1 MSPTILQT
9 LLSAGRGIALCTLIT
24 LGGCAPDHAN
34 GPPPSPL
41 PPPPP
46 PPSPAPAEHRIGIR
60 LAGATQEFYDRVTN
74 AKFTPRGNNYTRLNT
89 MDRILGGTTF
99 YHSTF
104 VPGYYDATRS
114 DQALAAMEALKY
126 NVVRV
131 YLDGLSVGGL
141 EAPGG
146 GLSSPYVAN
155 LTDFIKRAKVHGIF
169 VMLTLDFIP
178 DGPPY
183 TTLLS
188 TSYGPLFQSTNL
200 YYLTAG
206 GVSAVKLFWTDL
218 IHALAAAGA
227 PLDAILAYQL
237 EEESYFDGSAPP
249 LSLTT
254 GTVTTGNGRTYDMA
268 DPAAKRRMMDENLVY
283 YVDNVRPA
291 IVAAD
296 PTALVT
302 IGFFWPQQPNPAR
315 IGDTRISNPYPA
327 IANSTID
334 FVNLSVYP
342 EVDGLTLAQLVENFG
357 FGSNPQ
363 KPVVMGEFGAHR
375 SFHATEASAAQALTT
390 WQAQSCGYGF
400 SGWLLWTW
408 DTAEQPE
415 WWNGR
420 SGTGMIGDTL
430 SPARRPDPC
439 VP

>member
-1 MSPTILQT
+1 MS
-9 LLSAGRGIALCTLIT
+9 RGIALCMWIILA
-24 LGGCAPDHAN
+24 GCASDQTN
-34 GPPPSPL
+34 GPPPPAPPPAAPPPAPPP

-46 PPSPAPAEHRIGIR
+46 PPSAEHRIGVR
-60 LAGATQEFYDRVTN
+60 LTGGTAEFYDRVTN

-104 VPGYYDATRS
+104 NPAYYDGPRS
-114 DQALAAMEALKY
+114 EQALGAMETLKY

-131 YLDGLSVGGL
+131 YLDGMSVGGL
-141 EAPGG
+141 AAAGG

-155 LTDFIKRAKVHGIF
+155 LADFITRAKAHGIF
-169 VMLTLDFIP
+169 VILTLDFIP

-183 TTLLS
+183 ITLLS

-206 GVSAVKLFWTDL
+206 GVSGVKLFWTDL
-218 IHALAAAGA
+218 IHGLTAAGA
-227 PLDAILAYQL
+227 PLDQILAYQL
-237 EEESYFDGSAPP
+237 QEESYFDGTAPP

-254 GTVTTGNGRTYDMA
+254 GTVTTGNGSTYDMA
-268 DPAAKRRMMDENLVY
+268 DPAAKRRMMDENLVF

-291 IVAAD
+291 ILLAD

-302 IGFFWPQQPNPAR
+302 IGFFWPQEPNPAR

-327 IANSTID
+327 IARSTID

-342 EVDGLTLAQLVENFG
+342 EVDGLTLAQLVQNFG

-363 KPVVMGEFGAHR
+363 KPVVMGEFGAHM
-375 SFHATEASAAQALTT
+375 SYHATEASAAQALTT

-408 DTAEQPE
+408 DTFEQPE

-420 SGTGMIGDTL
+420 SGNGLIGDTL

>member
-1 MSPTILQT
+1 MTST
-9 LLSAGRGIALCTLIT
+9 
-24 LGGCAPDHAN
+24 
-34 GPPPSPL
+34 
-41 PPPPP
+41 
-46 PPSPAPAEHRIGIR
+46 
-60 LAGATQEFYDRVTN
+60 
-74 AKFTPRGNNYTRLNT
+74 KFTPRGNNYTRLNT
-89 MDRILGGTTF
+89 LDRILGGTTY

-104 VPGYYDATRS
+104 IPGYYDAPRS
-114 DQALAAMEALKY
+114 EQALADMEALKY

-131 YLDGLSVGGL
+131 YLNGLAVGGL
-141 EAPGG
+141 AAPGG

-155 LTDFIKRAKVHGIF
+155 LADFIKRARAHGI
-169 VMLTLDFIP
+169 VVILTLDFIP

-183 TTLLS
+183 STLL
-188 TSYGPLFQSTNL
+188 TTQWGPLFQGTNL

-206 GVSAVKLFWTDL
+206 GVSGVKLFWTDL
-218 IHALAAAGA
+218 IHALAIAGA
-227 PLDAILAYQL
+227 PLDAIFAYQL
-237 EEESYFDGSAPP
+237 QEESYFDGSAPP

-254 GTVTTGNGRTYDMA
+254 GTVTTGNGGTYDMA
-268 DPAAKRRMMDENLVY
+268 DPAAKRRMMDENLVF

-291 IVAAD
+291 ILAVD

-302 IGFFWPQQPNPAR
+302 IGFFWPQGPNLAR

-327 IANSTID
+327 ISNSTID

-342 EVDGLTLAQLVENFG
+342 EVDRLSLAQLVENFG

-363 KPVVMGEFGAHR
+363 KPVVMGEFGAHM

-390 WQAQSCGYGF
+390 WQVQSCGYGF

-408 DTAEQPE
+408 DTFEQPE

-420 SGTGMIGDTL
+420 SGTGLIGDTL